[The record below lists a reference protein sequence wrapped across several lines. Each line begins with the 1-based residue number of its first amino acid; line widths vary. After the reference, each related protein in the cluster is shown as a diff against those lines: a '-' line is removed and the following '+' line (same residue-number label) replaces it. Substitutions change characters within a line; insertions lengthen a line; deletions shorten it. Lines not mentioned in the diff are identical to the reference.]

1 MLDRAKCEKM
11 FVWDDYN
18 NKKRK
23 RIVIYTNNNG
33 SCVAVAYAE
42 EDAFLRGEDFQT
54 VSWDYCEPIPE
65 KKFRPMTNA
74 EMRGF
79 IANTSGI
86 EFHFHL
92 WNKDRWEVNNIFSAL
107 SDAKLWTY
115 RTISQTGE
123 VGEPQEFVV
132 EVEE

>member
-1 MLDRAKCEKM
+1 MLDRAKCKKM

-33 SCVAVAYAE
+33 SCVAVDHAD
-42 EDAFLRGEDFQT
+42 EDTFLRGNAFN
-54 VSWDYCEPIPE
+54 VVKWDHCKPIPE
-65 KKFRPMTNA
+65 KKTRPMTNA

-79 IANTSGI
+79 IANTPDI
-86 EFHFHL
+86 VMRYKRWDLKDWRVNYEIMHL
-92 WNKDRWEVNNIFSAL
+92 NRPEDWQW
-107 SDAKLWTY
+107 
-115 RTISQTGE
+115 RTISLTGE